1 MQPLPRVCPKSLG
14 PFVLPCF
21 VSGRLRAQTPSGGSG
36 PLRRACAP
44 FAAKAAQGWWRQ
56 LFGATRGYALSG
68 RSGLRP
74 SLVRGDSP
82 RNAPYKTRPATA
94 ALVFYHY
101 PLTTIPCS
109 SRSPSWT
116 KGSCRSAV
124 AVLRGP
130 PCPPRT
136 KVLPL
141 PFFVSLSV
149 FGGSKEVFLAAGNLQ
164 LCHCPDPHQK
174 MSPANPCLQ
183 LQSPED
189 AQPAPVAAES

>member
-14 PFVLPCF
+14 HFVLPCF

-56 LFGATRGYALSG
+56 TAGATRGYALSG

-109 SRSPSWT
+109 SR
-116 KGSCRSAV
+116 
-124 AVLRGP
+124 GP

-149 FGGSKEVFLAAGNLQ
+149 FGGSKEVFLAAGNPQ

-189 AQPAPVAAES
+189 ALPAPVAAES